1 MTDLDPDSIAA
12 VVFDIG
18 GVFTVPHPD
27 PLTDLLA
34 AAGIEVDRHD
44 HASFERAHYH
54 GIRAIT
60 EILVQAGVR
69 DTSGV
74 GHESSP
80 DTWRAYD
87 IAYFAQVGVPEH
99 RLGEAS
105 DARAA
110 QRGQGVMGIW
120 RHGLTHNI
128 AASARVASVRPI
140 AVVSNNDGTAIQQ
153 LLEHGVGQVGPGPLP
168 ELATV
173 VDSGT
178 IGIAKPDPAI
188 FEPAVEALGVPA
200 ERILY
205 VGDTVHADVRGA
217 TAAGLPVVQLD
228 PYDLHHDHDHFRLP
242 GVAELAELLGS

>member
-1 MTDLDPDSIAA
+1 MTQFDPGSISA

-27 PLTDLLA
+27 PMSDLLA
-34 AAGIEVDRHD
+34 TLGIEADRDD
-44 HASFERAHYH
+44 HGSFERAHYH

-60 EILVQAGVR
+60 EILVGDDDA
-69 DTSGV
+69 D
-74 GHESSP
+74 HESSP
-80 DTWRAYD
+80 DAWLAYD

-99 RLGEAS
+99 RLPEAS
-105 DARAA
+105 AARAS
-110 QRGQGVMGIW
+110 QRGQGVQGIW
-120 RHGLTHNI
+120 RHPLRPNIVASTRI
-128 AASARVASVRPI
+128 AATHPV
-140 AVVSNNDGTAIQQ
+140 AVVSNNDGTAEQQ
-153 LLEHGVGQVGPGPLP
+153 LLDLGVGQVGDGPLP
-168 ELATV
+168 SLAAV

-188 FEPAVEALGVPA
+188 FAPAIEALGVSA
-200 ERILY
+200 GRVLY

-228 PYDLHHDHDHFRLP
+228 PYDLHDDHEHFRLP